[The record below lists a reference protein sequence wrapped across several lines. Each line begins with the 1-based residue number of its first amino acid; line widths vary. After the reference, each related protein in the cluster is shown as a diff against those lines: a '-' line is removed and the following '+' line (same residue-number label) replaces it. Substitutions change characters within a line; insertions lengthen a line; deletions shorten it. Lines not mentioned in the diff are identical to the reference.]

1 MWKKWKKVGAVSLA
15 ALGYSPGKGGP
26 AMDKSN
32 DRTVPYTE
40 IKDLP
45 PDCPIYCE
53 SQTYRREMPRWLA
66 EGQEGKFVLIKGDEV
81 IGLFEKQEDAL
92 AVGRQK
98 YLFEPF
104 LVQQIRSREP
114 VIRLP
119 WLYWSCRT

>member
-1 MWKKWKKVGAVSLA
+1 
-15 ALGYSPGKGGP
+15 
-26 AMDKSN
+26 MDKSI

-45 PDCPIYCE
+45 PSSPIYRE
-53 SQTYRREMPRWLA
+53 SQIYRREMPRWLA
-66 EGQEGKFVLIKGDEV
+66 EGREGKFVLIKGDEV
-81 IGLFEKQEDAL
+81 IGLFEKEEDAL
-92 AVGRQK
+92 AVGREK
-98 YLFEPF
+98 YLLGPF